1 MIFSLPSFARDIE
14 YTHENQTLI
23 YTVID
28 EEAKTVKTK
37 AGTVSSEDE
46 PVAGNAF
53 SGNTYFNL
61 VIPSQIEVDDV
72 KYDVIE
78 IGEYGFY
85 KGRLLK
91 SVTIP
96 NSVKKIGAHAFESC
110 TLFTS
115 FTIPNSVKEIGEY
128 AFYDCYNIT
137 SVTISESVT
146 EIKGNV
152 FSECWNLTSVSIPN
166 SVKKIGKEAF
176 YNCYR
181 LTSVSIPNSVT
192 EIGESAFELCGL
204 TSITIPNSLT
214 EIRAHTFE
222 YCPLTSVSIPSSVT
236 EIGEDAFVGCYP
248 TYAEFASI
256 EALCRINFANPEAN
270 PLRWGSSLY
279 IDGKEVTSLIIP
291 ESVTEI
297 KDYAFYGCE
306 SLTSVSIPGSVTKI
320 GEEAFSYCEF
330 TSAEFAS
337 IEALCGID
345 FADENANPLAFGW
358 RDGSKWYPCLL
369 YIDGKEVTSL
379 TIPESVTEIKDYA
392 FYNCRKL
399 TSINISEG
407 VTSIGSYAFYMPF
420 SINVPSITIPQNITS
435 IGKYAFQ
442 GIYPGEITYLADEPI
457 EAKGIF
463 YSSVS
468 TSATLYM
475 SEAGAEY
482 VEKNNTE
489 PWCNF
494 TNIKVVEGS
503 SAIDE
508 VIADFDVDAPC
519 EVFLLTGVK
528 VADTTVD
535 LPAGIYIVR
544 QGDTVKKIAVN

>member
-1 MIFSLPSFARDIE
+1 MKQKILLFLLGVIFSLPSFARDIE

-46 PVAGNAF
+46 PVAGNTF
-53 SGNTYFNL
+53 SGNTYINL

-110 TLFTS
+110 TYFSS
-115 FTIPNSVKEIGEY
+115 FTIPESITEIGEY
-128 AFYDCYNIT
+128 AFYGCYNIT
-137 SVTISESVT
+137 SVTIPESVT
-146 EIKGNV
+146 EIKDYV
-152 FSECWNLTSVSIPN
+152 FSECWHLTSVSIPN

-176 YNCYR
+176 Y
-181 LTSVSIPNSVT
+181 
-192 EIGESAFELCGL
+192 LCGL

-214 EIRAHTFE
+214 EI
-222 YCPLTSVSIPSSVT
+222 
-236 EIGEDAFVGCYP
+236 GESAFKFCSP

-270 PLRWGSSLY
+270 PLSNNETKLY
-279 IDGKEVTSLIIP
+279 INGKEVTSLIIP

-297 KDYAFYGCE
+297 KDYAFFGYS
-306 SLTSVSIPGSVTKI
+306 SLTSVSIPSSVTQI
-320 GEEAFSYCEF
+320 GTEAFLGCDNLTY
-330 TSAEFAS
+330 AEFAS
-337 IEALCGID
+337 IEALCAMN
-345 FADENANPLAFGW
+345 FADRGANPLYQC
-358 RDGSKWYPCLL
+358 SL
-369 YIDGKEVTSL
+369 YIDGKEVTSPI
-379 TIPESVTEIKDYA
+379 IPGSVTEIKDYA
-392 FYNCRKL
+392 FFGCTSL
-399 TSINISEG
+399 TSINIPEG
-407 VTSIGSYAFYMPF
+407 VTSIGKGAF
-420 SINVPSITIPQNITS
+420 SDCENVTSITIPKSITS
-435 IGKYAFQ
+435 IGTEGFYRLRNWPA
-442 GIYPGEITYLADEPI
+442 EITYLADEPI
-457 EAKGIF
+457 EADSPFGPNTL
-463 YSSVS
+463 SH
-468 TSATLYM
+468 TTLYL
-475 SEAGAEY
+475 SEAGAAY
-482 VEKNNTE
+482 VEKNNTK
-489 PWCNF
+489 PWVSF
-494 TNIKVVEGS
+494 KNIKIVEGS

-508 VIADFDVDAPC
+508 VVADFNVDAPC
-519 EVFLLTGVK
+519 EVFNLTGVK

-544 QGDTVKKIAVN
+544 QGNTVKKIAVN

>member
-1 MIFSLPSFARDIE
+1 MKQKILLFLLGVIFSLPSFARDIE

-110 TLFTS
+110 TYFSS
-115 FTIPNSVKEIGEY
+115 FTIPESITEIGEY

-137 SVTISESVT
+137 SITIPDSVT

-152 FSECWNLTSVSIPN
+152 FSECCNLTSVSIPN
-166 SVKKIGKEAF
+166 SVTKIGKEAF
-176 YNCYR
+176 YDCYR

-192 EIGESAFELCGL
+192 EIGEDAFEDCGL
-204 TSITIPNSLT
+204 L
-214 EIRAHTFE
+214 
-222 YCPLTSVSIPSSVT
+222 
-236 EIGEDAFVGCYP
+236 

-270 PLRWGSSLY
+270 PLSNNETKLY

-297 KDYAFYGCE
+297 KDYAFYGYT
-306 SLTSVSIPGSVTKI
+306 SLTSVSIPNSVTEI
-320 GEEAFSYCEF
+320 GEDAFELCDNLAY
-330 TSAEFAS
+330 AEFAS
-337 IEALCGID
+337 IEALCRIN
-345 FADENANPLAFGW
+345 FANPGANPFW
-358 RDGSKWYPCLL
+358 SMWVQPSL
-369 YIDGKEVTSL
+369 YIDGKEVNSL
-379 TIPESVTEIKDYA
+379 IIPESVTEIKDYTFA
-392 FYNCRKL
+392 CCGSL

-407 VTSIGSYAFYMPF
+407 VTSIGEYAFF
-420 SINVPSITIPQNITS
+420 SCDNVTSITIPKSITS
-435 IGKYAFQ
+435 IGEVAFQ
-442 GIYPGEITYLADEPI
+442 GYYPAEITYLADEPI
-457 EAKGIF
+457 EAEKSIF
-463 YSSVS
+463 YSGVS
-468 TSATLYM
+468 TRTTLYM
-475 SEAGAEY
+475 SEAGAAY

-494 TNIKVVEGS
+494 KNIKVVEGS

-508 VIADFDVDAPC
+508 VVADFNVDAPC
-519 EVFLLTGVK
+519 EVFNLTGMK